1 MSSVIYLDEW
11 REKLETIS
19 RSRYPSKQNPL
30 SEQTGQQPTDDEMAG
45 LVAVYVT
52 LQRARI
58 NPFTTKSDYARY
70 AADVVALAA
79 SEGLISTK
87 IDEDSFGNK
96 WMITEDGIVWMRGF
110 DDAFAN
116 RH

>member
-1 MSSVIYLDEW
+1 
-11 REKLETIS
+11 
-19 RSRYPSKQNPL
+19 
-30 SEQTGQQPTDDEMAG
+30 MAG